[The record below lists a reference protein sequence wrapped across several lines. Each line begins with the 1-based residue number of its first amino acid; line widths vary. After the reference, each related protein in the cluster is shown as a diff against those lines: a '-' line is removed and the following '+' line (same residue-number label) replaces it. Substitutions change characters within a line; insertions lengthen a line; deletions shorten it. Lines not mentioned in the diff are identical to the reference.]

1 MQVTAA
7 PSHVPRSTA
16 QPGTPRALSRR
27 RDRGRWTGACCL
39 VLSQVSESP
48 GNSGGELATGSLFSG
63 SFSKRRKQK
72 FLPTGS
78 FSFSPLWRPVR
89 SGRESPQS
97 CQATPAGL
105 LVFFFFFCVCPFF
118 FSPAP
123 GSRRSSGCARGRKG
137 ARRGGTEGRADFFR
151 GRDPVDNRFRGACRA
166 ETKCGAWR
174 SGGHF
179 PSVAASLSASVRGQP
194 RSQEPS
200 PRRGRWTS
208 ERAADCARPR
218 RGRGRKPPCFLSG
231 PHRGSCTRIIPGTL
245 TPRPG
250 AAAALLRTPSPTPAV
265 AAASRYVRARVH
277 LAARA
282 DSCPLFSLP
291 TASTPNLCL
300 YPFLTGLEKYFGGH
314 RG

>member
-1 MQVTAA
+1 MTHLGQSAGARSETASSARQGQRERERARERGGERERRGRAKRGETREAGPSRSGHRVQGTAA

-118 FSPAP
+118 FFFSSPWVPAEL
-123 GSRRSSGCARGRKG
+123 RLRAG
-137 ARRGGTEGRADFFR
+137 AEGRAQ
-151 GRDPVDNRFRGACRA
+151 GRDRG
-166 ETKCGAWR
+166 T
-174 SGGHF
+174 
-179 PSVAASLSASVRGQP
+179 
-194 RSQEPS
+194 
-200 PRRGRWTS
+200 RR
-208 ERAADCARPR
+208 
-218 RGRGRKPPCFLSG
+218 
-231 PHRGSCTRIIPGTL
+231 
-245 TPRPG
+245 
-250 AAAALLRTPSPTPAV
+250 
-265 AAASRYVRARVH
+265 
-277 LAARA
+277 
-282 DSCPLFSLP
+282 LF
-291 TASTPNLCL
+291 
-300 YPFLTGLEKYFGGH
+300 
-314 RG
+314 